1 MRIWLIVPFSALLA
15 ASAHAAGP
23 EAGRWSFS
31 VLGGI
36 DVPVNGD
43 LHGGATAPVADLG
56 PFNPDLA
63 GVAAELRIRPRGHE
77 RIYDNALA
85 YGLEFGYAFDDR
97 REIYGQV
104 RQTRADGGRALVG
117 YAYVPALTA
126 ELPIFGNFSEYEAL
140 SGQVGYRYYF
150 GTPETARP
158 FIDGYLGATRTHQ
171 ITATF
176 DIPDG
181 GISIANAPVYESG
194 WAATA
199 GADVGVIIPFTD
211 TFSMTLSGGVRYVSN
226 LKDDDSALGGLGLS
240 EINDTGKRVSVP
252 VTLSGRWDF

>member
-56 PFNPDLA
+56 PLNPDLA

-211 TFSMTLSGGVRYVSN
+211 AFSMTLSGGVRYVSN

>member
-56 PFNPDLA
+56 PLNPDLA

-85 YGLEFGYAFDDR
+85 YGLEVGYAFDDR

-140 SGQVGYRYYF
+140 SAQVGYRYYF

-176 DIPDG
+176 EIPDG

-199 GADVGVIIPFTD
+199 GADVGVIVPFTD

-240 EINDTGKRVSVP
+240 GINDTGKRVSVP